1 MAFQFK
7 IQIKNI
13 LNPPVW
19 RRVLVPEQFTFLRM
33 HQLIQAAFGWED
45 YHLFQFSPKGYGSGP
60 IISLPNEDDDIFNSG
75 RFDSLEAAKTKLQD
89 IFKMEKQHFVYIYDF
104 GDDWK
109 HLITLEKIT
118 DLKILRAALLD
129 GKGCCPPED
138 CGGPWGYQNLKEIM
152 DNPKH
157 PEYKEM
163 KNWLKQMMGIKNFD
177 AGYFNLEE
185 TEKLMVKV

>member
-7 IQIKNI
+7 IQIKDI
-13 LNPPVW
+13 VNPPVW

-45 YHLFQFSPKGYGSGP
+45 YHLFQFSPKGYGSEP
-60 IISLPNEDDDIFNSG
+60 DISMPSEDDDVFGFG
-75 RFDSLEAAKTKLQD
+75 RFEKLDAAKIKLQD
-89 IFKMEKQHFVYIYDF
+89 MFKTEKQKFVYIYDF

-118 DLKILRAALLD
+118 DEKILRAALLD

-138 CGGPWGYQNLKEIM
+138 CGGPWGYENLKEVM

-163 KNWLKQMMGIKNFD
+163 KNWLNQVMAIKKFD

-185 TEKLMVKV
+185 TKKLVVKV

>member
-7 IQIKNI
+7 IQLKDITM
-13 LNPPVW
+13 PQVW

-33 HQLIQAAFGWED
+33 HKLIQAAFGWED

-60 IISLPNEDDDIFNSG
+60 IISVPHEDDDIFSSG
-75 RFDSLEAAKTKLQD
+75 RFDSLDAAKTKLQD
-89 IFKMEKQHFVYIYDF
+89 IFKMEKQKFVYIYDF

-118 DLKILRAALLD
+118 DEKILRAALLA

-138 CGGPWGYQNLKEIM
+138 CGGPWGYENLKDVM
-152 DNPKH
+152 TNPKH

-163 KNWLKQMMGIKNFD
+163 KNWLNQMMGIRKFD
-177 AGYFNLEE
+177 ADYFNMEE
-185 TEKLMVKV
+185 TKKLVVKI